1 MFDSLQYIATK
12 VHPIIAFAGGVGSG
26 GGGGGGGGGGA
37 SAGGGG
43 GSGGGNL
50 GILLIIGL
58 FIGWT
63 SMHVIGA
70 FIRRHKKKEAEWVAG
85 QIIGWEICLGFCIC
99 FCLLGIIVSGIFF
112 SIAIVAPIGM
122 AAGLYDFF
130 GIKQSKKTELA
141 LLNAEKNDST
151 WDESKVIEYG
161 KSVFMKYQADWSSY
175 NTENMKS
182 YMTES
187 YFNHASLM
195 IAALKL
201 ANRKDLVNDP
211 VIDRAVITSVSDST
225 DNSKDNLI
233 IVFSAHANDQL
244 IDTITNKVLYT
255 DKNMVE
261 FWKFVRS
268 GNTWLLS
275 GIQPST
281 ESSWTHNIS
290 LETFAAQEGFFYSL
304 DWGYLLL
311 PSKGQIFGEGKFGIS
326 DINNHIIGLYKNIL
340 IQLYTYT
347 PNPQSSNKKFLIAQT
362 VLPRSYGN
370 IVVRQ
375 NKKLQLGIRG
385 LEKVSMEWGQFNSRY
400 EVYATS
406 PEQATSFELLNPL
419 YMQKL
424 QALNFEVN
432 MEVVNNILYMYTPIK
447 YDASTSNLIEY
458 KTILNLLKDAF
469 EQMKM

>member
-1 MFDSLQYIATK
+1 MLNSLQIIATK
-12 VHPIIAFAGGVGSG
+12 LHPIIAFAGGGGSG
-26 GGGGGGGGGGA
+26 GGGGGGG
-37 SAGGGG
+37 SGGG
-43 GSGGGNL
+43 GSGGIGGVIILIGFLPMYFL
-50 GILLIIGL
+50 GALI
-58 FIGWT
+58 
-63 SMHVIGA
+63 
-70 FIRRHKKKEAEWVAG
+70 RKRNNKEAKWVTG
-85 QIIGWEICLGFCIC
+85 QIIGWVVCLIFTLGLIVIGANSTFLFVIAGF
-99 FCLLGIIVSGIFF
+99 F
-112 SIAIVAPIGM
+112 APAGM
-122 AAGLYDFF
+122 AAGLYNLF
-130 GIKQSKKTELA
+130 GKLHQSKATKA
-141 LLNAEKNDST
+141 DLLNAEKNDST
-151 WDESKVIEYG
+151 WNEAKLIDYG

-182 YMTES
+182 YMTEP

-201 ANRKDLVNDP
+201 ANRKDLVNGP
-211 VIDRAVITSVSDST
+211 VIDQAVITSASDST

-233 IVFSAHANDQL
+233 IGFSAHANDQL
-244 IDTITNKVLYT
+244 IDTTTNKVLYT
-255 DKNMVE
+255 DKYMTE
-261 FWKFVRS
+261 YWKFVRS

-281 ESSWTHNIS
+281 ATQWTHNVS
-290 LETFAAQEGFFYSL
+290 LETFASGQGFYYSL

-311 PSKGQIFGEGKFGIS
+311 PSKGQIFGEGKFGVS
-326 DINNHIIGLYKNIL
+326 DINNHVIGLYKNIL

-347 PNPQSSNKKFLIAQT
+347 PNPQNNNKKFLIAQT
-362 VLPRSYGN
+362 VLPRSYGD

-385 LEKVSMEWGQFNSRY
+385 LQKVSMEWGQFNSRY
-400 EVYATS
+400 EVYATNV
-406 PEQATSFELLNPL
+406 EQATSFELLNPL

-432 MEVVNNILYMYTPIK
+432 MEVVDNILYMYAPIK

-458 KTILNLLKDAF
+458 QTMLNLLKDAF

>member
-12 VHPIIAFAGGVGSG
+12 AHPIIAFAGGGGSG
-26 GGGGGGGGGGA
+26 GGGGGGGGGG
-37 SAGGGG
+37 SGGGG
-43 GSGGGNL
+43 NDAIGL
-50 GILLIIGL
+50 LLIIG
-58 FIGWT
+58 WT
-63 SMHVIGA
+63 PMHVIGA
-70 FIRRHKKKEAEWVAG
+70 FVRKHKKKEAEWVAG
-85 QIIGWEICLGFCIC
+85 QIIGWVLCLGFFIGLCV
-99 FCLLGIIVSGIFF
+99 LGVIASGLFFIIAVG
-112 SIAIVAPIGM
+112 APIGM
-122 AAGLYDFF
+122 AAGLYNLF
-130 GIKQSKKTELA
+130 GMLKQSKGTKAA

-151 WDESKVIEYG
+151 WDEAKVIEYG

-175 NTENMKS
+175 NTDNMKS

-187 YFNHASLM
+187 YYNHASLM
-195 IAALKL
+195 MAALKL
-201 ANRKDLVNDP
+201 ANRKDLVGNP
-211 VIDRAVITSVSDST
+211 VIDQAVITSVNDEA

-233 IVFSAHANDQL
+233 IGFSAHATDQL
-244 IDTITNKVLYT
+244 IDTTTNTILYT

-281 ESSWTHNIS
+281 ASSWTHNTS
-290 LETFAAQEGFFYSL
+290 LETFAAQQGFFYSL

-347 PNPQSSNKKFLIAQT
+347 PNPQNNTKKFLIAQT
-362 VLPRSYGN
+362 VLPRSYGD

-385 LEKVSMEWGQFNSRY
+385 LQKVSMEWGQFNSRY

-406 PEQATSFELLNPL
+406 VEQATSFELLNPL

-432 MEVVNNILYMYTPIK
+432 MEVVNNILYMYAPIK
-447 YDASTSNLIEY
+447 YDASTSNLAQY
-458 KTILNLLKDAF
+458 QTMLDLLKNAF
-469 EQMKM
+469 EEMKM